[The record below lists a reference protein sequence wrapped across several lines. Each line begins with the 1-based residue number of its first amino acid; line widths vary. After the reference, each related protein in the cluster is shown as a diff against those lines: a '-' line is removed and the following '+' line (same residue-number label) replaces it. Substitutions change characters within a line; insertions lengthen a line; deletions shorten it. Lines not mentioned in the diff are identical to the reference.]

1 MTVEEIEIVVTAKVE
16 EALKEFQKFLPA
28 IKQAMKQSQE
38 AFSKMDMKEFSRK
51 VNQAGVFVKKK
62 SQEMRKSLENNNIKI
77 RVNNDEAKKQISQIQ
92 KEIDSL
98 QKKISERE
106 LKLNLT
112 NGALNKIEDEKRQE
126 VTKKMPDAAPKRIN
140 QFTQLKLY
148 QDPNFVGLE
157 KQSDKLN
164 NEVIRY
170 NALLDSAKVK
180 LREMKENAHFS
191 KITGFAGSVKDL
203 DGIVYKVKQTRQ
215 EIEQISTTQ
224 NRLGSFFDVFKQ
236 EAEQI
241 KLTIQAVK
249 QSFNNVFSGKA
260 FKSDDQFDLGKSEN
274 QLRLI
279 DLKIDKLETKIKNA
293 QKGKIELSDEDIAK
307 AEVELD
313 RLYNQKEKIE
323 KSGGGNFFSKLF
335 LEAKKTKPVIEKI
348 SVPLANIKNQVNK
361 MSSGLKN
368 GFGHVIKYATALFSL
383 RGIYSVLSNSAQSWL
398 SSQNA
403 GAKQLSAN
411 IEYMKYAMGSALAP
425 VIQFVTN
432 LVYQLM
438 RAIQSVAYAL
448 TGVNIF
454 AKATASSMKSASSSA
469 KQANKSLSSVHSEIN
484 NVSDN
489 KNSGGSSSRPNIDL
503 SKMENMPSS
512 IIDAIKNGNWYEVGE
527 TIGQKINDAMNSI
540 PWDKIQS
547 TAKNIGTNIA
557 QFLNGG
563 IKAINWS
570 QVGNTFAQ
578 GINTAIYFAYN
589 FVTTF
594 DWKQFGKAIGDS
606 INGFFNNIDWATA
619 GKILGDGIK
628 GIFDSIDTA
637 LEEIDWQQI
646 ARDVEDFIKNIDWSG
661 IVQAFFRGLGAA
673 FGGFSLFLGTLIS
686 DAFNGIG
693 DYFNDKIEECGG
705 DITRGIF
712 NGIVDAIAGI
722 GQWINDNIFEPFING
737 FKNAFGIHSP
747 STVMEEQG
755 HFIIE
760 GLKNGL
766 TGIWKNVARIFEEFC
781 KNVKTKFK
789 EIKENIFDTWENV
802 KSKTNEKWEEIKG
815 NVTNTWNNINEKAKE
830 KFDTIKNKVTET
842 WNNIKNDP
850 SKAGMATVIFNTFS
864 NINEKAREQFDD
876 IKTKITDSWNDIKT
890 DKNLSSMSD
899 SIKNT
904 FSNLGK
910 NASAWGKDLADNMA
924 SGIKN
929 NIHKVTS
936 AVSSVA
942 NKIKDY
948 LHFTEPDV
956 GPLSNFHTY
965 MPDMIDLMVKGIK
978 DNTSKVK
985 NEIEN
990 LAGTMS
996 YTINTEP
1003 LTQIDTT
1010 TSRIKPVNVQSS
1022 SLAERF
1028 EDALTGFNF
1037 SNNTDR
1043 PIYLTVNVGDK
1054 KLGQILLDD
1063 LRDKTR
1069 RTGKDIEALIG
1080 G

>member
-1 MTVEEIEIVVTAKVE
+1 MTVEEIEIIVTAKVE
-16 EALKEFQKFLPA
+16 EALKEFNKIVPTVQK
-28 IKQAMKQSQE
+28 KMKEVQE
-38 AFSKMDMKEFSRK
+38 SFSKVDAREMKSQMQNAVNFAKRK
-51 VNQAGVFVKKK
+51 IQDLKK
-62 SQEMRKSLENNNIKI
+62 SSENNKI
-77 RVNNDEAKKQISQIQ
+77 AITVTNKDAKKQITQLE
-92 KEIDSL
+92 KEINSL
-98 QKKISERE
+98 QAKIRASQNSLKSVKVKIS
-106 LKLNLT
+106 T
-112 NGALNKIEDEKRQE
+112 IEDETSIKERTKMATKTGYKKNYTKQEFNTLDNNINNSLSNNSDYTYAIKKQEILNKNIEEYTAQIEVAKKRLIE
-126 VTKKMPDAAPKRIN
+126 LSRVTLPKRTITGARTMN
-140 QFTQLKLY
+140 IENPDVSIWNT
-148 QDPNFVGLE
+148 LE
-157 KQSDKLN
+157 
-164 NEVIRY
+164 
-170 NALLDSAKVK
+170 
-180 LREMKENAHFS
+180 S
-191 KITGFAGSVKDL
+191 KIK
-203 DGIVYKVKQTRQ
+203 
-215 EIEQISTTQ
+215 ST
-224 NRLGSFFDVFKQ
+224 L
-236 EAEQI
+236 
-241 KLTIQAVK
+241 QAVK
-249 QSFNNVFSGKA
+249 QSFSNVFSGKA
-260 FKSDDQFDLGKSEN
+260 FKSDDQFDFGKSEN

-279 DLKIDKLETKIKNA
+279 ELKIDKLETKIKKA

-323 KSGGGNFFSKLF
+323 KSSGGNFFSKLF

-348 SVPLANIKNQVNK
+348 TAPLANIKNQVNK

-368 GFGHVIKYATALFSL
+368 GLGHVIKYATALFSL
-383 RGIYSVLSNSAQSWL
+383 RGIYSILSNSAQSWL

-489 KNSGGSSSRPNIDL
+489 KNSGGSSSTPNIDL

-619 GKILGDGIK
+619 GKTLGDGIK

-766 TGIWKNVARIFEEFC
+766 TGIWENVAGIFEEFRG
-781 KNVKTKFK
+781 NVKTKFK
-789 EIKENIFDTWENV
+789 EIKENISDTWENV
-802 KSKTNEKWEEIKG
+802 KSKTNEKWEDIKG
-815 NVTNTWNNINEKAKE
+815 NVTNTWDNIKEKAKE

-850 SKAGMATVIFNTFS
+850 SKDGMATVIFNTFS
-864 NINEKAREQFDD
+864 SIKEKAGEKFDN
-876 IKTKITDSWNDIKT
+876 IKTKITDSWNNIKN
-890 DKNLSSMSD
+890 DKNLSVMSD
-899 SIKNT
+899 TIKNT
-904 FSNLGK
+904 FSNLSSK
-910 NASAWGKDLADNMA
+910 SSDWGKDLVSNMA

-948 LHFTEPDV
+948 LHFTEPDT

-985 NEIEN
+985 NEMEN

-1003 LTQIDTT
+1003 LTSIDTI

-1022 SLAERF
+1022 NLAERF
-1028 EDALTGFNF
+1028 EDALTGFNI

>member
-1 MTVEEIEIVVTAKVE
+1 MTVEEIEIIVTAKVE
-16 EALKEFQKFLPA
+16 EALKEFNKIVPTVQK
-28 IKQAMKQSQE
+28 KMKEVQE
-38 AFSKMDMKEFSRK
+38 SFSKVDAREMKSQMQNAVNFAKRK
-51 VNQAGVFVKKK
+51 IQDLKK
-62 SQEMRKSLENNNIKI
+62 SSENNKI
-77 RVNNDEAKKQISQIQ
+77 AITVTNKDAKKQITQLE
-92 KEIDSL
+92 KEINSL
-98 QKKISERE
+98 QAKIRASQSSLKSVKVKISTIEDDTSIKERTKMATKTGYKKNYTKQE
-106 LKLNLT
+106 FNMLDNNINNSLSNNSNYTYAIKQQEI
-112 NGALNKIEDEKRQE
+112 LNKNIEEYTAQIEVAKRRLIE
-126 VTKKMPDAAPKRIN
+126 LSRVTLPKRTITGARTMN
-140 QFTQLKLY
+140 IENPDVSIWNT
-148 QDPNFVGLE
+148 LE
-157 KQSDKLN
+157 
-164 NEVIRY
+164 
-170 NALLDSAKVK
+170 
-180 LREMKENAHFS
+180 S
-191 KITGFAGSVKDL
+191 KIK
-203 DGIVYKVKQTRQ
+203 
-215 EIEQISTTQ
+215 ST
-224 NRLGSFFDVFKQ
+224 L
-236 EAEQI
+236 
-241 KLTIQAVK
+241 QAVK
-249 QSFNNVFSGKA
+249 QSFSNVFSGKD

-323 KSGGGNFFSKLF
+323 KSSGGNFFSKLF

-348 SVPLANIKNQVNK
+348 TAPLANIKNQVNK
-361 MSSGLKN
+361 MNSGLKN
-368 GFGHVIKYATALFSL
+368 GLGHVIKYAAALFSL
-383 RGIYSVLSNSAQSWL
+383 RGIYSILSNSAQSWL

-411 IEYMKYAMGSALAP
+411 IEYVKYAMGSVFAP
-425 VIQFVTN
+425 VIQYVTS

-438 RAIQSVAYAL
+438 KAIQSVVYAMS
-448 TGVNIF
+448 GVNIF
-454 AKATASSMKSASSSA
+454 AKTTASSMKNTSSSA
-469 KQANKSLSSVHSEIN
+469 KQASKSLSSVHSEIN
-484 NVSDN
+484 NVSDS
-489 KNSGGSSSRPNIDL
+489 KNSGGSSSTPNIDL
-503 SKMENMPSS
+503 SKMENTPSS

-563 IKAINWS
+563 IKAINWN

-589 FVTTF
+589 FVITF

-606 INGFFNNIDWATA
+606 INGFFNSIDWTIASQT
-619 GKILGDGIK
+619 LSEGIK
-628 GIFDSIDTA
+628 GVFNTIYTA
-637 LEEIDWQQI
+637 IETIDWQQL
-646 ARDVEDFIKNIDWSG
+646 AKDTEEFVLNIDWNG
-661 IVQAFFRGLGAA
+661 VAQAFFRGIGAA
-673 FGGFSLFLGTLIS
+673 FGGLEAFIGQLEYDLLYKIGEYFQGWIDRTKELGGNIVDGILMGILY
-686 DAFNGIG
+686 GIG
-693 DYFNDKIEECGG
+693 
-705 DITRGIF
+705 
-712 NGIVDAIAGI
+712 AIAT
-722 GQWINDNIFEPFING
+722 WINDNIFEPFVDG

-747 STVMEEQG
+747 STVMIEMG
-755 HFIIE
+755 GYIID
-760 GLKNGL
+760 GLKIGL
-766 TGIWKNVARIFEEFC
+766 LGIWDKVKQPFIDFKNNLI
-781 KNVKTKFK
+781 NKFA
-789 EIKENIFDTWENV
+789 EIKSNISDWTENTKTTISNWGNDV
-802 KSKTNEKWEEIKG
+802 KSKISLA
-815 NVTNTWNNINEKAKE
+815 WNNASQNVNSSVNSLK
-830 KFDTIKNKVTET
+830 
-842 WNNIKNDP
+842 NNISTGLNN
-850 SKAGMATVIFNTFS
+850 A
-864 NINEKAREQFDD
+864 
-876 IKTKITDSWNDIKT
+876 KITVANWGDD
-890 DKNLSSMSD
+890 
-899 SIKNT
+899 IKNT
-904 FSNLGK
+904 FSNLGR
-910 NASAWGKDLADNMA
+910 NASTWGKDLADNMA

-948 LHFTEPDV
+948 LHFTEPDT

-978 DNTSKVK
+978 DNTNKVK
-985 NEIEN
+985 NEMEN

-1003 LTQIDTT
+1003 LTSIDTT
-1010 TSRIKPVNVQSS
+1010 TSRINPINGQSS
-1022 SLAERF
+1022 NFVERF
-1028 EDALTGFNF
+1028 EDALSGFNI

>member
-1 MTVEEIEIVVTAKVE
+1 MTVEEIEIIVTAKVE
-16 EALKEFQKFLPA
+16 EALKEFNKIVPTVQK
-28 IKQAMKQSQE
+28 KMKEVQE
-38 AFSKMDMKEFSRK
+38 SFSKVDAREMKSQMQNAVNFAKRK
-51 VNQAGVFVKKK
+51 IQDLKK
-62 SQEMRKSLENNNIKI
+62 SSENNKI
-77 RVNNDEAKKQISQIQ
+77 AITVTNKDAKKQITQLE
-92 KEIDSL
+92 KEINSL
-98 QKKISERE
+98 QAKIRASQNSLKSVKVKIS
-106 LKLNLT
+106 T
-112 NGALNKIEDEKRQE
+112 IEDETSIKERTKMATKTGYKKNYTKQEFNTLDNNINNSLSNNSDYTYAIKQQEILNKNIEEYTAQIEVAKKRLIE
-126 VTKKMPDAAPKRIN
+126 LSRVTLPKRTITGARTMN
-140 QFTQLKLY
+140 IENPDVSIWNT
-148 QDPNFVGLE
+148 LE
-157 KQSDKLN
+157 
-164 NEVIRY
+164 
-170 NALLDSAKVK
+170 
-180 LREMKENAHFS
+180 S
-191 KITGFAGSVKDL
+191 KIK
-203 DGIVYKVKQTRQ
+203 
-215 EIEQISTTQ
+215 ST
-224 NRLGSFFDVFKQ
+224 L
-236 EAEQI
+236 
-241 KLTIQAVK
+241 QAVK
-249 QSFNNVFSGKA
+249 QSFSNVFSGKA
-260 FKSDDQFDLGKSEN
+260 FKSDDQFDFGKSEN

-279 DLKIDKLETKIKNA
+279 ELKIDKLETKIKKA

-323 KSGGGNFFSKLF
+323 KSSGGNFFSKLF

-348 SVPLANIKNQVNK
+348 TDPLANIKNQVNK

-368 GFGHVIKYATALFSL
+368 GLGHVIKYATALFSL
-383 RGIYSVLSNSAQSWL
+383 RGIYSILSNSAQSWL

-489 KNSGGSSSRPNIDL
+489 KNSGGSSSTPNIDL
-503 SKMENMPSS
+503 SKMENTSSS

-540 PWDKIQS
+540 HWDKIQS
-547 TAKNIGTNIA
+547 AARKIGTNTA

-563 IKAINWS
+563 IKTINWN

-619 GKILGDGIK
+619 GKTLGDGIK

-646 ARDVEDFIKNIDWSG
+646 ARDVEDFVKNIDWNG
-661 IVQAFFRGLGAA
+661 VVQAFFRGLGAA
-673 FGGFSLFLGTLIS
+673 FGGFSLFLGTLIR

-712 NGIVDAIAGI
+712 NGIVDAISGV

-747 STVMEEQG
+747 STVMIEMG
-755 HFIIE
+755 GYIID
-760 GLKNGL
+760 GLKVGL
-766 TGIWKNVARIFEEFC
+766 LGIWDKVKQPFIDFKNNLI
-781 KNVKTKFK
+781 NKFA
-789 EIKENIFDTWENV
+789 EIKSNISDWTENTKTTISNWGNDV
-802 KSKTNEKWEEIKG
+802 KSKISSA
-815 NVTNTWNNINEKAKE
+815 WNNASQNVNSSVNSLK
-830 KFDTIKNKVTET
+830 
-842 WNNIKNDP
+842 
-850 SKAGMATVIFNTFS
+850 S
-864 NINEKAREQFDD
+864 NISTGLNNA
-876 IKTKITDSWNDIKT
+876 KITVANWGDD
-890 DKNLSSMSD
+890 
-899 SIKNT
+899 IKNT
-904 FSNLGK
+904 FSNLGR
-910 NASAWGKDLADNMA
+910 NASTWGKDLADNMA

-948 LHFTEPDV
+948 LHFTEPDT

-985 NEIEN
+985 NEMEN

-1003 LTQIDTT
+1003 LTSIDTI

-1022 SLAERF
+1022 NLAERF
-1028 EDALTGFNF
+1028 EDALTGFNI

>member
-1 MTVEEIEIVVTAKVE
+1 MTVEEIEIIVTAKVE
-16 EALKEFQKFLPA
+16 EALKEFNKIVPTVQK
-28 IKQAMKQSQE
+28 KMKEVQE
-38 AFSKMDMKEFSRK
+38 SFSKVDAREMKNKIQNAVDLAKRK
-51 VNQAGVFVKKK
+51 IQDLKK
-62 SQEMRKSLENNNIKI
+62 SSENNKVKI
-77 RVNNDEAKKQISQIQ
+77 AVTNEDAQKQISQIQ
-92 KEIDSL
+92 KQIDSL
-98 QKKISERE
+98 QEKINARKIKLDIITPKLDEIANRPMNKVRPERLE
-106 LKLNLT
+106 SNKQYINL
-112 NGALNKIEDEKRQE
+112 
-126 VTKKMPDAAPKRIN
+126 
-140 QFTQLKLY
+140 
-148 QDPNFVGLE
+148 
-157 KQSDKLN
+157 SDKEETL
-164 NEVIRY
+164 I
-170 NALLDSAKVK
+170 
-180 LREMKENAHFS
+180 KE
-191 KITGFAGSVKDL
+191 
-203 DGIVYKVKQTRQ
+203 
-215 EIEQISTTQ
+215 
-224 NRLGSFFDVFKQ
+224 
-236 EAEQI
+236 I
-241 KLTIQAVK
+241 KY
-249 QSFNNVFSGKA
+249 
-260 FKSDDQFDLGKSEN
+260 
-274 QLRLI
+274 
-279 DLKIDKLETKIKNA
+279 
-293 QKGKIELSDEDIAK
+293 
-307 AEVELD
+307 
-313 RLYNQKEKIE
+313 YNQQ
-323 KSGGGNFFSKLF
+323 L
-335 LEAKKTKPVIEKI
+335 LEAKNKMLQLKEQTEQTSDSQNKMGNFWESFKQKIEQVKPSISSVKNGLNGLPKVTQKI
-348 SVPLANIKNQVNK
+348 TSNIKN
-361 MSSGLKN
+361 MGSGIKN
-368 GFGHVIKYATALFSL
+368 GLGHVIKYAAALFSL
-383 RGIYSVLSNSAQSWL
+383 RGIYSILSNSAQSWL

-454 AKATASSMKSASSSA
+454 AKATDSSMKSASSSA

-489 KNSGGSSSRPNIDL
+489 KNSGGSSSTPNIDL
-503 SKMENMPSS
+503 SKMENTPSS

-540 PWDKIQS
+540 HWDKIQS
-547 TAKNIGTNIA
+547 AARKIGTNTA

-563 IKAINWS
+563 IKTINWN

-619 GKILGDGIK
+619 GKTLGDGIK

-646 ARDVEDFIKNIDWSG
+646 ARDVEDFVKNIDWNG
-661 IVQAFFRGLGAA
+661 VVQAFFRGLGAA
-673 FGGFSLFLGTLIS
+673 FGGFSLFLGTLIR

-712 NGIVDAIAGI
+712 NGIVDAISGV

-747 STVMEEQG
+747 STVMIEMG
-755 HFIIE
+755 GYIID
-760 GLKNGL
+760 GLKVGL
-766 TGIWKNVARIFEEFC
+766 LGIWDKVKQPFIDFKNNLI
-781 KNVKTKFK
+781 NKFA
-789 EIKENIFDTWENV
+789 EIKSNISDWTENTKTTISNWGNDV
-802 KSKTNEKWEEIKG
+802 KSKIG
-815 NVTNTWNNINEKAKE
+815 SAWNNASQNVNSSVNSLK
-830 KFDTIKNKVTET
+830 
-842 WNNIKNDP
+842 
-850 SKAGMATVIFNTFS
+850 S
-864 NINEKAREQFDD
+864 NISTGLNNA
-876 IKTKITDSWNDIKT
+876 KITVANWGDD
-890 DKNLSSMSD
+890 
-899 SIKNT
+899 IKNT
-904 FSNLGK
+904 FSNLGR
-910 NASAWGKDLADNMA
+910 NASTWGKDLADNMA

-948 LHFTEPDV
+948 LHFTEPDT

-985 NEIEN
+985 NEMEN

-1003 LTQIDTT
+1003 LTSIDTI

-1022 SLAERF
+1022 NLAERF
-1028 EDALTGFNF
+1028 EDALTGFNI

-1069 RTGKDIEALIG
+1069 RTGKDIEVLIG